1 MWRIRLTDLYV
12 VCRFPGAGVG
22 GQGGSGPSGG
32 GAGGS
37 GNYAEE
43 EEDLYG

>member
-1 MWRIRLTDLYV
+1 

-22 GQGGSGPSGG
+22 GGQGGSGPGG
-32 GAGGS
+32 SGAGGS

-43 EEDLYG
+43 DEDLYS

>member
-1 MWRIRLTDLYV
+1 MGTLT

-22 GQGGSGPSGG
+22 GGQGGSGPGG
-32 GAGGS
+32 SGAGGS

-43 EEDLYG
+43 DEDLYS